1 MDVASPD
8 ILSHSGKK
16 TKEKKNQYQAAAAA
30 AAAQMGHKAERSMNG
45 GRERT
50 DGGGMCA
57 VEVGR
62 ESIDTAN

>member
-1 MDVASPD
+1 
-8 ILSHSGKK
+8 
-16 TKEKKNQYQAAAAA
+16 
-30 AAAQMGHKAERSMNG
+30 MGHKAERSMNG